1 MGCLMIAPDRLGE
14 YDQKFLRAGGDE
26 IVKGVSEFLSENV
39 EEEEKLVHIDGANFV
54 LILPEGDLSK
64 AKRRGLTL
72 RARVLNRQFE
82 CGGTQISLTLSLG
95 VVSRMPSPEGATVVV
110 KDLVHEFL

>member
-1 MGCLMIAPDRLGE
+1 MIAPDRLGE

-64 AKRRGLTL
+64 AKRRGLNPTG
-72 RARVLNRQFE
+72 ARVE
-82 CGGTQISLTLSLG
+82 S
-95 VVSRMPSPEGATVVV
+95 TV
-110 KDLVHEFL
+110 